1 MAATGQ
7 SLEER
12 LETGW
17 RMIETA
23 RAESRTADAEKLTDH
38 WLRLLARYEREQN
51 AKPPPGPPTNAS
63 LFGSDTLLP

>member
-23 RAESRTADAEKLTDH
+23 RAESRTAEAERLTDH
-38 WLRLLARYEREQN
+38 WLHLLKRYEEQQQARRN
-51 AKPPPGPPTNAS
+51 VPPPAPRQPTIW
-63 LFGSDTLLP
+63 